1 MGTVYCAEHR
11 VLQRPVALKVINPEL
26 LADAAAVDRFMREAR
41 AAACLNHP
49 NVVAVHDAETAGEG
63 HFLVMEFVAGTD
75 LAQVVRREGPL
86 PVGRACDYIRQAA
99 AGLQHAHEHGM
110 VHRDITPRNLMVA
123 DEGQIKVLDF
133 GLAQFVREARSRD
146 PSGAPA
152 ALLGSVDF
160 MAPEQAVDPHS
171 ADVRADVYGLGCT
184 LFFLLTGR
192 PPFPAA
198 TLREKLQ
205 AHAEQRRRRW
215 RVSAATCPRNCRR

>member
-1 MGTVYCAEHR
+1 
-11 VLQRPVALKVINPEL
+11 
-26 LADAAAVDRFMREAR
+26 MREAR

-86 PVGRACDYIRQAA
+86 AVGRACDYIRQAA

-146 PSGAPA
+146 PSGARRPCWARSISWRRNRRSIHTRPMSAPTSTAWA
-152 ALLGSVDF
+152 ARFS
-160 MAPEQAVDPHS
+160 S
-171 ADVRADVYGLGCT
+171 
-184 LFFLLTGR
+184 
-192 PPFPAA
+192 
-198 TLREKLQ
+198 
-205 AHAEQRRRRW
+205 
-215 RVSAATCPRNCRR
+215 S